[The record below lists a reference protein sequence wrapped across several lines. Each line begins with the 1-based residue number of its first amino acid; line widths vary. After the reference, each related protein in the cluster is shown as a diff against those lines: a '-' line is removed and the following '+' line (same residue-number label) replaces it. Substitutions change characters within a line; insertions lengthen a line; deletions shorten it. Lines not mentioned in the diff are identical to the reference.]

1 MTARF
6 RPVAGYMVFVAVLLT
21 VPAVFTRVPFY
32 TLSTAVLM
40 VLLAIGALGLVPL
53 TGLARQVSIGQA
65 AFYGIGGYTS
75 AVLTVRYHVDPW
87 WGLLAGVVLAAA
99 VAWSLGAV
107 IFRAQGHYLSLATL
121 AFGLAVAAL
130 VNELPVTGRNAGI
143 SGLPPLRILGAS
155 LTTDLP
161 FYWLC
166 AGLLLVA
173 TVAVHLLLRSPV
185 GSALT
190 AAGDSPIAAAA
201 AGIDISALRR
211 TAFVVSAVLASV
223 AGSGYAHWFR
233 YVDPSMLGLLNSVQ
247 LLIIITVGGRESV
260 WGAPLGAFTVVT
272 LAEVVRGRLPGSE
285 AGAELTAYGVVL
297 VLSLLLLPRGLAGL
311 PAALRRRARGAR

>member
-1 MTARF
+1 MIARL
-6 RPVAGYMVFVAVLLT
+6 RPYAGYPAFAAGLML

-32 TLSTAVLM
+32 TMSTAVLM

-75 AVLTVRYHVDPW
+75 ALLSTRLGLGPW
-87 WGLLAGVVLAAA
+87 WGLLAGAALAAA
-99 VAWSLGAV
+99 VAWALGTV

-121 AFGLAVAAL
+121 AFGLALAAV
-130 VNELPVTGRNAGI
+130 VNELPATGRNAGI
-143 SGLPPLRILGAS
+143 SGLPPFHFFGAR
-155 LTTDLP
+155 LTDDLP
-161 FYWLC
+161 LYWLY
-166 AGLLLVA
+166 AGLLVA
-173 TVAVHLLLRSPV
+173 GTVAVHLLVRSQL

-190 AAGDSPIAAAA
+190 AAGDSPVAAAA
-201 AGIDISALRR
+201 AGIDIAALRR
-211 TAFVVSAVLASV
+211 TAFVVSAVLASI

-272 LAEVVRGRLPGSE
+272 LTEVVRGRLPGSG
-285 AGAELTAYGVVL
+285 AGAELTAYGIVL

-311 PAALRRRARGAR
+311 PAALRRRGGGTR

>member
-1 MTARF
+1 MTARL
-6 RPVAGYMVFVAVLLT
+6 RPVAGYVVLVAVLST

-32 TLSTAVLM
+32 TLATAVLM

-75 AVLTVRYHVDPW
+75 AILSTRYQVDPW
-87 WGLLAGVVLAAA
+87 WGLLAGSVLAAA
-99 VAWSLGAV
+99 VAWSLGTV

-121 AFGLAVAAL
+121 AFGLALAAL
-130 VNELPVTGRNAGI
+130 VNELPATGRNAGL
-143 SGLPPLRILGAS
+143 SGVPPFHIFGVS
-155 LTTDLP
+155 LTTDLSI
-161 FYWLC
+161 YWLY
-166 AGLLLVA
+166 AALLLIA
-173 TVAVHLLLRSPV
+173 TVTVHLLLRSHV

-247 LLIIITVGGRESV
+247 LLIIVTVGGRESV

-297 VLSLLLLPRGLAGL
+297 ALSLLLLPRGLAGL
-311 PAALRRRARGAR
+311 PAALRRRAGGAR

>member
-1 MTARF
+1 MSARL
-6 RPVAGYMVFVAVLLT
+6 RPFAGYLVLATVLLL

-32 TLSTAVLM
+32 TMATAVLM

-75 AVLTVRYHVDPW
+75 ALLSTRLGVDPW
-87 WGLLAGVVLAAA
+87 WGLLAGAALAAV
-99 VAWSLGAV
+99 VAWALGAV

-121 AFGLAVAAL
+121 AFGLALAAV
-130 VNELPVTGRNAGI
+130 VNELPATGRNAGI
-143 SGLPPLRILGAS
+143 SGVPPLRLLGVS
-155 LTTDLP
+155 FTDDLP
-161 FYWLC
+161 IYWLY
-166 AGLLLVA
+166 AGLLVAA
-173 TVAVHLLLRSPV
+173 TVAVHLLVRSQL
-185 GSALT
+185 GAALT
-190 AAGDSPIAAAA
+190 AAGDSPVAAAA
-201 AGIDISALRR
+201 AGIDIAALRR
-211 TAFVVSAVLASV
+211 TAFVVSAVLAAV

-272 LAEVVRGRLPGSE
+272 LTEVVRGRVPGSA
-285 AGAELTAYGVVL
+285 AGAELTAYGIVL
-297 VLSLLLLPRGLAGL
+297 ILSLLLLPRGLAGL
-311 PAALRRRARGAR
+311 PAVLRRRGGAAR